1 MLKLQTIWIKIVI
14 FFSIIIVL
22 IIIHFFGILKPL
34 DSLITYFFKPLQS
47 SFYRMNLMASDPVL
61 LQEKEQL
68 ISQNEDLKN
77 QFNQAISENIDLK
90 KQIEDQKELKLQM
103 EYLKTNPLTFQPAK
117 ILNKTTTENAQIIT
131 INQGQNK
138 KIVEGMAVVTGQGI
152 IIGKVINAYPNTAD
166 VLLLTSNS
174 SQIAAQIQKN
184 ENISGLITG
193 KHGLSLEMQL
203 IPKQSKIEKKDIVI
217 SSGIEKLIP
226 KGLIIG
232 QVDLVSD
239 NPNDLFST
247 AQIIPF
253 IDYSQL
259 NIVSVIIS

>member
-1 MLKLQTIWIKIVI
+1 MRRLQTIWIKIVV
-14 FFSIIIVL
+14 FFSIIIAL
-22 IIIHFFGILKPL
+22 IFIHYFGIFKPVE
-34 DSLITYFFKPLQS
+34 SIITYLIKPLQS
-47 SFYRMNLMASDPVL
+47 SFYRFNLTITDPVL
-61 LQEKEQL
+61 LKDKEQL
-68 ISQNEDLKN
+68 IAQNEDLKN
-77 QFNQAISENIDLK
+77 QFNRAIFENIDLK
-90 KQIEDQKELKLQM
+90 KQIEDQKELQQQM
-103 EYLKTNPLTFQPAK
+103 EYLKNTPLNFQPAK

-138 KIVEGMAVVTGQGI
+138 KIVEDMAVITGQGI
-152 IIGKVINAYPNTAD
+152 IIGKIISVHPNTAEA
-166 VLLLTSNS
+166 LLLTSNS
-174 SQIAAQIQKN
+174 SKIAAQIQKN
-184 ENISGLITG
+184 ENVSGLITG

-239 NPNDLFST
+239 NPNDLFNT

-259 NIVSVIIS
+259 SVVSVILS